1 MQHYQKFIPF
11 YVQAIFHYMDLAHFG
26 YPFISDGHLFPLW
39 VIMNNAAVNIDVQ
52 VLVWIHFHY
61 LGYMPRD
68 EVTGSDSNQ

>member
-1 MQHYQKFIPF
+1 MGIWE
-11 YVQAIFHYMDLAHFG
+11 AFHVL
-26 YPFISDGHLFPLW
+26 